1 MEELKTRGERV
12 FSIFAA
18 TVITI
23 LAILCIAPLILIF
36 IASFTKESYLVA
48 NGYSFFPKAL
58 SLDAYYYMISQ
69 SKMILRAYGVSILVT
84 GVGTF
89 LSIIMTSMLAYP
101 LSRKDFKYRKI
112 ISFIVLF
119 TMLFNGGVAPAYIM
133 WTRVFHIKNTIFA
146 LMIPN
151 YLMNAF
157 NVFLMTN
164 YYKNNIPDSLIESAQ
179 IDGAGELRIFFNIM
193 LPLSTPAIATI
204 GIFTGLAYWND
215 WINGLYYITNPK
227 LFGIQNLLVR
237 IMDNIQFLKSG
248 TASSAVGAVTV
259 QLPSNAVRMALAA
272 IGILPILIIFPFV
285 QKYFI
290 KGVVVGAVK
299 G

>member
-1 MEELKTRGERV
+1 MEELKTRGERA
-12 FSIFAA
+12 FTIFAA
-18 TVITI
+18 TVITV
-23 LAILCIAPLILIF
+23 LALLCLAPLILIF

-58 SLDAYYYMISQ
+58 SLDAYYYMVSQ
-69 SKMILRAYGVSILVT
+69 SKIILRAYGVSILVT

-89 LSIIMTSMLAYP
+89 LSIIMTAMLAYP
-101 LSRKDFKYRKI
+101 LSRKDFRYRKV

-119 TMLFNGGVAPAYIM
+119 TMLFSGGIAPAYIM
-133 WTRVFHIKNTIFA
+133 WTRIFHIKNTIFA

-164 YYKNNIPDSLIESAQ
+164 YYKNNVPDSLIESAQ
-179 IDGAGELRIFFNIM
+179 IDGAGELRIFFKIM

-248 TASSAVGAVTV
+248 SATSAVGSVAV

>member
-1 MEELKTRGERV
+1 MEELKTRGERA
-12 FSIFAA
+12 FTIFAA
-18 TVITI
+18 TVITV
-23 LAILCIAPLILIF
+23 LALLCLAPLILIF

-58 SLDAYYYMISQ
+58 SLDAYYYMVSQ
-69 SKMILRAYGVSILVT
+69 SKIILRAYGVSILVT

-89 LSIIMTSMLAYP
+89 LSIIMTAMLAYP
-101 LSRKDFKYRKI
+101 LSRKDFKYRKV

-119 TMLFNGGVAPAYIM
+119 TMLFSGGIAPAYIM
-133 WTRVFHIKNTIFA
+133 WTRIFHIKNTIFA

-164 YYKNNIPDSLIESAQ
+164 YYKNNVPDSLIESAQ
-179 IDGAGELRIFFNIM
+179 IDGAGELRIFFKIM

-248 TASSAVGAVTV
+248 SATSAVGSVAI

>member
-12 FSIFAA
+12 FTIFAA

-23 LAILCIAPLILIF
+23 LALLCIAPLILIF

-248 TASSAVGAVTV
+248 SATTAVGSVAV

-272 IGILPILIIFPFV
+272 IGILPILIAFPFV

>member
-1 MEELKTRGERV
+1 MEELKTRGERA

-18 TVITI
+18 TVITV
-23 LAILCIAPLILIF
+23 LALLCLAPLILIF

-58 SLDAYYYMISQ
+58 SLDAYYYMVSQ
-69 SKMILRAYGVSILVT
+69 SKIILRAYGVSILVT

-89 LSIIMTSMLAYP
+89 LSIIMTAMLAYP
-101 LSRKDFKYRKI
+101 LSRKDFKYGKI

-119 TMLFNGGVAPAYIM
+119 TMLFSGGIAPAYIM

-164 YYKNNIPDSLIESAQ
+164 YYKNNVPDSLIESAQ
-179 IDGAGELRIFFNIM
+179 IDGAGELRIFFKIM

-248 TASSAVGAVTV
+248 SATSAVGSVAI

>member
-1 MEELKTRGERV
+1 MEELKTRGERAFTI
-12 FSIFAA
+12 FSVI
-18 TVITI
+18 VITI
-23 LAILCIAPLILIF
+23 LALLCIAPLILIF

-58 SLDAYYYMISQ
+58 SLDAYYYMVSQ
-69 SKMILRAYGVSILVT
+69 SKMLLRAYGVSILVT

-119 TMLFNGGVAPAYIM
+119 TMLFSGGIAPAYIM

-179 IDGAGELRIFFNIM
+179 IDGAGELKIFFKIM
-193 LPLSTPAIATI
+193 LPLSVPAIATI

-248 TASSAVGAVTV
+248 SASSAVGAISI

-272 IGILPILIIFPFV
+272 IGILPILIMFPFV

>member
-1 MEELKTRGERV
+1 MTELKTRGERGFTI
-12 FSIFAA
+12 FSEV
-18 TVITI
+18 VII
-23 LAILCIAPLILIF
+23 LLVLISIAPIILIF
-36 IASFTKESYLVA
+36 IASFTQENALVA
-48 NGYSFFPKAL
+48 NGYSFLPKAL
-58 SLDAYYYMISQ
+58 SLDAYRYMAAQ
-69 SKMILRAYGVSILVT
+69 SGTILRAYGVSILVT
-84 GVGTF
+84 SAGTF
-89 LSIIMTSMLAYP
+89 LSIIITSMLAYP
-101 LSRKDFKYRKI
+101 LSRSDFKYGKI

-119 TMLFNGGVAPAYIM
+119 TMLFSGGIAPAYIM

-146 LMIPN
+146 LMLPN

-164 YYKNNIPDSLIESAQ
+164 YYRNNIPGSLIESAQ
-179 IDGAGELRIFFNIM
+179 IDGAGELKIFFRII
-193 LPLSTPAIATI
+193 LPLSTPALATI

-215 WINGLYYITNPK
+215 WINGLYYITKPQ

-237 IMDNIQFLKSG
+237 MMDNIQFLKSG
-248 TASSAVGAVTV
+248 TAGSAIGNVAV
-259 QLPSNAVRMALAA
+259 QLPSNAVRMALAVT
-272 IGILPILIIFPFV
+272 GILPIIIIFPFM

>member
-1 MEELKTRGERV
+1 MEELKTRGERA
-12 FSIFAA
+12 FTIFAVI
-18 TVITI
+18 VITI
-23 LAILCIAPLILIF
+23 LALLCLAPLILIF

-58 SLDAYYYMISQ
+58 SLDAYHYMISQ

-89 LSIIMTSMLAYP
+89 LSIIMTAMLAYP

-119 TMLFNGGVAPAYIM
+119 TMLFSGGIAPAYIM

-179 IDGAGELRIFFNIM
+179 IDGAGELKIFFKIM
-193 LPLSTPAIATI
+193 LPLSVPAIATI

-248 TASSAVGAVTV
+248 SATNAVGSVAI